1 MITANRFLETSARVA
16 LHSLQQ
22 PILMGAEHQ
31 TVDPAETAAVAR
43 ADRVLE
49 MLQVEAHPV
58 ERTEVAKGRVLETAE
73 TARETVPLTLAVTM
87 QMSVLMGRV
96 LKIRSK
102 SPPPQVSRNGRRP
115 SQQRRARFALKL
127 HLNVVRLPARIGL
140 ATGGVDA
147 MKQMLSMSVMMT
159 ANHVRAI
166 HFQATNSTI

>member
-1 MITANRFLETSARVA
+1 ME
-16 LHSLQQ
+16 
-22 PILMGAEHQ
+22 AEHQ
-31 TVDPAETAAVAR
+31 TVDPVETAAVAR
-43 ADRVLE
+43 ADRVPE
-49 MLQVEAHPV
+49 MLQVEVHPV
-58 ERTEVAKGRVLETAE
+58 ERTEVAKGRVLETA
-73 TARETVPLTLAVTM
+73 RETMPRTLAATM

-115 SQQRRARFALKL
+115 SKHRRARFALKL

-147 MKQMLSMSVMMT
+147 MMKMLSMSVMRT

-166 HFQATNSTI
+166 HFQTINSTI